1 MAIEQDSIPS
11 YIVIVMVWVGMLMCC
26 TLAITYFYGLHGTA
40 TLYPYK
46 SQFEQYVAIARTAL
60 IATLAFF
67 MGDLVWC
74 KKRAQGSNY
83 RAKNR
88 IGKPVHTDDLR
99 DSRMR
104 RGPWR

>member
-60 IATLAFF
+60 IATLASSWRS
-67 MGDLVWC
+67 GLV
-74 KKRAQGSNY
+74 
-83 RAKNR
+83 
-88 IGKPVHTDDLR
+88 
-99 DSRMR
+99 
-104 RGPWR
+104 